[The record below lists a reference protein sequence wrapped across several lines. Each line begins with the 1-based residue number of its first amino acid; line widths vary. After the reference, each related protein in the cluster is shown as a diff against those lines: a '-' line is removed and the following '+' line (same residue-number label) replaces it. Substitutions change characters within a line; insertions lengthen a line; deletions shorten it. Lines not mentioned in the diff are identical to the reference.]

1 MEEIQRLEDKV
12 RIAAA
17 LVVLVFML
25 VLVGLFEKGAE
36 LLSKVWSGTRV
47 SVHYFAAFSFESVS
61 SFMRL
66 PKVTRCSPS
75 YVFRAHS
82 MAMSSGS

>member
-36 LLSKVWSGTRV
+36 LLSKVWSV
-47 SVHYFAAFSFESVS
+47 SVSFVRFYGAFLFG
-61 SFMRL
+61 RL
-66 PKVTRCSPS
+66 
-75 YVFRAHS
+75 RALCTYLR
-82 MAMSSGS
+82 